1 MSNNLVINYDEWYN
15 YIKVNKL
22 KLLNKI
28 DSSSL
33 LEGSKDYKIFI
44 NLLQELFK
52 VDTFD
57 ISRISY
63 LAFSFLDLYINSYL
77 FTKY

>member
-1 MSNNLVINYDEWYN
+1 MSNNLVIHYDEWYN

-63 LAFSFLDLYINSYL
+63 LSLIHI
-77 FTKY
+77 